1 MRIASVFFMSA
12 YLDLL
17 RNEKRYL
24 FFALGSTE
32 LCGWFVVP
40 MGVERGAKGRRMGI
54 NWGIMGCIG
63 DRKGA
68 GRGLVGCGKC
78 GCGVGGCLC
87 SFKTLRNL
95 GSESLLLCVR
105 MVIFA
110 SQL

>member
-1 MRIASVFFMSA
+1 MSA

-24 FFALGSTE
+24 LFALGSAE

-54 NWGIMGCIG
+54 NGERMGCIG
-63 DRKGA
+63 VRKGTE
-68 GRGLVGCGKC
+68 RGLAGCVKC

-95 GSESLLLCVR
+95 GPESLHLCVR